1 MNKITSFFKNSW
13 LIIAVLVL
21 GLFLRNNNYQDFP
34 VSGETQDEIAWSMLG
49 SSIIQTGKP
58 SSWSWFDAYKD
69 EYIVKEF
76 KYFNQK
82 NEESNYRLVSPALD
96 HPPLFALI
104 PGIFHNLQSSWD
116 QIPSIKLIRLPMIFI
131 GTLNL
136 YLLYLL
142 ASKIFK
148 DKKTIYLA
156 ALIYATLPIFIFGS
170 RLVVAENLIITWL
183 LLTINLIHS
192 SLKSKNLLL
201 AIISSLA
208 IFTKV
213 SGIVIPLSIIFY
225 GLQKKQKQ
233 TTKAGMLGI
242 LIGVASYLLY
252 GALVNWQ
259 LFLAVNLAQSSRS
272 LGLATIVSRLFLHP
286 AVIERLFF
294 DGWIFIGFFSIVFWL
309 LTNPKKFTFIRTFT
323 VLHLAFIASTTGEQT
338 IHGWYDYPLYPLISL
353 SIAWFLQ
360 FIYQSKNYWLTW
372 FTWILLLPT
381 IRLALIFTDH
391 YTQLS
396 NLTLRAI
403 MALGAIPITL
413 SLFKKDKLAQKT
425 ILFLGLILLISVLMV
440 TLKINSQDYSEI
452 HEFFYIQ

>member
-1 MNKITSFFKNSW
+1 
-13 LIIAVLVL
+13 
-21 GLFLRNNNYQDFP
+21 
-34 VSGETQDEIAWSMLG
+34 
-49 SSIIQTGKP
+49 
-58 SSWSWFDAYKD
+58 
-69 EYIVKEF
+69 
-76 KYFNQK
+76 
-82 NEESNYRLVSPALD
+82 
-96 HPPLFALI
+96 
-104 PGIFHNLQSSWD
+104 
-116 QIPSIKLIRLPMIFI
+116 
-131 GTLNL
+131 
-136 YLLYLL
+136 
-142 ASKIFK
+142 
-148 DKKTIYLA
+148 
-156 ALIYATLPIFIFGS
+156 
-170 RLVVAENLIITWL
+170 
-183 LLTINLIHS
+183 
-192 SLKSKNLLL
+192 
-201 AIISSLA
+201 
-208 IFTKV
+208 
-213 SGIVIPLSIIFY
+213 
-225 GLQKKQKQ
+225 
-233 TTKAGMLGI
+233 MLGI